1 MQEGPGNQKIR
12 TFVASKIYLAHISTL
27 HPSITRAVRLFIFFE
42 LFLETK
48 LNIMKQTVTIFF
60 LLLCT
65 NQVIAQ
71 SSKEDVSKACLNYI
85 EGFYEGDT
93 VKLAKCLMPSLF
105 KFGYWK
111 DKTSGKYNS
120 DGNMT
125 YRQAMDYA
133 KKVFEKKHFAKAD
146 APRKVEVLDIQHTIA
161 SAKVTAWW
169 GIDYILLSKQND
181 TWMIEQ
187 VLWEGP
193 LQK

>member
-1 MQEGPGNQKIR
+1 
-12 TFVASKIYLAHISTL
+12 
-27 HPSITRAVRLFIFFE
+27 
-42 LFLETK
+42 
-48 LNIMKQTVTIFF
+48 MKQTVIIISLFVI
-60 LLLCT
+60 T
-65 NQVIAQ
+65 NLASGQ
-71 SSKEDVSKACLNYI
+71 SSKENVTKACLNYI

-93 VKLAKCLMPSLF
+93 IKLIRCLMPSLY

-111 DKTSGKYNS
+111 DKTSGKYAA

-125 YRQAMDYA
+125 YRQALDYA
-133 KKVFEKKHFAKAD
+133 KNILDKKHFAKPD
-146 APRKVEVLDIQHTIA
+146 APKKVEVLDVQNTIA

-187 VLWEGP
+187 ILWEGP